1 MDTVEVERLREL
13 YGSEKDGDVKE
24 RLLMILWLKS
34 GKSSYE
40 VGGLL
45 FCPHSKVMYW
55 KKRYDEEGVEGLRTI
70 KRPGRPREID
80 AIREEEIKAGLS
92 GRDYWKSSQI
102 SSIVKEKSGVTYTKR
117 HVRRLMQKWGYSLI
131 TPRKKHRKAASDEEV
146 EQFKKKQPGYW
157 ALSGKE

>member
-1 MDTVEVERLREL
+1 MDAVEVERLREL
-13 YGSEKDGDVKE
+13 YGSEKEGEVKE
-24 RLLMILWLKS
+24 RLLMILWLRS

-40 VGGLL
+40 IGDLL
-45 FCPHSKVMYW
+45 FCPHSRVIYW
-55 KKRYDEEGVEGLRTI
+55 KKRYDEEGIKGLKTI

-80 AIREEEIKAGLS
+80 AIKEEEIKAELS

-117 HVRRLMQKWGYSLI
+117 HVRRLMQKWGYSLM

-146 EQFKKKQPGYW
+146 ENFKKNPQRYW
-157 ALSGKE
+157 ALSGRE